1 MKTKTCVLGTALVLA
16 VASSAWADNAGNE
29 HKDVDGPYNAKEI
42 VFEGFGTASF
52 GRETIDNISAN
63 QIKNDARLGAGIGM
77 SYFITR
83 HFGVGGDAY
92 VENAAHSFVDSAS
105 ASAIFRMP
113 IGSTGCAPYVY
124 GGGGHEFDL
133 TDQWFAHVG
142 GGLEYRFSPAISI
155 FTDAR
160 YVLVDKTANY
170 GVVRLG
176 FRTTF

>member
-1 MKTKTCVLGTALVLA
+1 MKTKPLFVGTVLA
-16 VASSAWADNAGNE
+16 LTLTSSAWAEHEGNV
-29 HKDVDGPYNAKEI
+29 HDDADGPYHAHEM
-42 VFEGFGTASF
+42 VFEGFGSASF

-63 QIKNDARLGAGIGM
+63 RIKNDARLGAGIGM
-77 SYFITR
+77 SYFFTK
-83 HFGVGGDAY
+83 HVGVGGDAF
-92 VENAAHSFVDSAS
+92 VENTAHSFVDNVSAS
-105 ASAIFRMP
+105 GIFRLP
-113 IGSTGCAPYVY
+113 IGTTGLAPYIY

-133 TDQWFAHVG
+133 TRQWFAHFG
-142 GGLEYRFSPAISI
+142 GGLEYRFSSAIGI